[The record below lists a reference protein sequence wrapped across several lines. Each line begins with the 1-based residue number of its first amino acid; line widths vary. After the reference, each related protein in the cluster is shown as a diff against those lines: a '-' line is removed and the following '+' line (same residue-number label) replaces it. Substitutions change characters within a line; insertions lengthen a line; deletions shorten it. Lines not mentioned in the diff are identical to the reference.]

1 VVYFCYGRRYAE
13 KNRKISKGV
22 FMKVYFYI
30 LDTMADWEYGFL
42 LAELNSKRYFLPSK
56 KDLEIITVSNDKKAK
71 TSMGGIKI
79 TPDITTDELDFTNE
93 DFLILPGADKWLENE
108 HKEILIKSKEFIN
121 NDMNVAAICGATFG
135 LAQYGALDSKL
146 HTSNDKEYLKMI
158 CPQYRGEAHYQDAI
172 VVNHKRLITA
182 SGIAPIE
189 FSYEVIK
196 NLEVFSDDTLKN
208 WYGLY
213 DKKEAKYFFG
223 LMKSLG

>member
-1 VVYFCYGRRYAE
+1 
-13 KNRKISKGV
+13 
-22 FMKVYFYI
+22 MKVYFYI

-56 KDLEIITVSNDKKAK
+56 KNLEIITVSNDLNTK
-71 TSMGGIKI
+71 TSMGGFKI
-79 TPDITTDELDFTNE
+79 TPDITMNELDFSNE

-108 HKEILIKSKEFIN
+108 NEEILIKSKEFIN

-135 LAQYGALDSKL
+135 LAKHGALDKKL
-146 HTSNDKEYLKMI
+146 HTSSDKEYLKML
-158 CPQYRGEAHYQDAI
+158 CPEYRGEEYYKDAI
-172 VVNHKRLITA
+172 VVNDKRLITA

-196 NLEVFSDDTLKN
+196 NLKVFSDETLDN

-213 DKKEAKYFFG
+213 DKKEAKYFYG
-223 LMKSLG
+223 LMKSLENN

>member
-1 VVYFCYGRRYAE
+1 
-13 KNRKISKGV
+13 
-22 FMKVYFYI
+22 MKVYFYI
-30 LDTMADWEYGFL
+30 LNTMADWEYGFL

-56 KDLEIITVSNDKKAK
+56 KDLEIITVSNDKNPK
-71 TSMGGIKI
+71 TSMGGFKI
-79 TPDITTDELDFTNE
+79 SPDITINELDFSNE

-108 HKEILIKSKEFIN
+108 QKEILIKSKEFIN

-135 LAQYGALDSKL
+135 LAKHGALDSKL
-146 HTSNDKEYLKMI
+146 HTSSDKEYLKML
-158 CPQYRGEAHYQDAI
+158 CPEYGGEEHYQDAV
-172 VVNHKRLITA
+172 VVNNKRLITA

-196 NLEVFSDDTLKN
+196 NLEVFSDETLNN

-223 LMKSLG
+223 LMKSLDNK

>member
-1 VVYFCYGRRYAE
+1 
-13 KNRKISKGV
+13 
-22 FMKVYFYI
+22 MKVYFYI

-56 KDLEIITVSNDKKAK
+56 KNLEIITVSNDLNTK
-71 TSMGGIKI
+71 TSMGGFKI
-79 TPDITTDELDFTNE
+79 TPDITMNELDFSNE

-108 HKEILIKSKEFIN
+108 NKEILIKSKEFIN

-135 LAQYGALDSKL
+135 LAKHGALDKKL
-146 HTSNDKEYLKMI
+146 HTSSDKEYLKML
-158 CPQYRGEAHYQDAI
+158 CPEYRGEEYYKDAI
-172 VVNHKRLITA
+172 VVNDKRLITA

-196 NLEVFSDDTLKN
+196 NLKVFSDETLDN

-213 DKKEAKYFFG
+213 DKKEAKYFYG
-223 LMKSLG
+223 LMKSLENN